1 VRTDHVAKSEEI
13 DAMTKH
19 IELKRF
25 NQGTAIAA
33 NTLALTPLVIE
44 RLEEFKGSFDRLYS
58 CAQPRILPPST
69 HSLIAKACQVRRRER

>member
-1 VRTDHVAKSEEI
+1 
-13 DAMTKH
+13 MTKH

-33 NTLALTPLVIE
+33 NTLALIPLVIE

-58 CAQPRILPPST
+58 CAQARILPPST

>member
-1 VRTDHVAKSEEI
+1 
-13 DAMTKH
+13 MTKH

-25 NQGTAIAA
+25 NQGTAITA

-44 RLEEFKGSFDRLYS
+44 RLEEFKGSFD
-58 CAQPRILPPST
+58 PRILPPST